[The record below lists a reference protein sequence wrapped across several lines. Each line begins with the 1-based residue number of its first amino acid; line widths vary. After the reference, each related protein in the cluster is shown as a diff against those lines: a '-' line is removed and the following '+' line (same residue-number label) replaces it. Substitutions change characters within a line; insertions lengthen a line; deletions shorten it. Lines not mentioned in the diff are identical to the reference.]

1 MVVLITNITDVP
13 GPARN
18 VRPTGVRVYNKRLRP
33 GDSIRIDAKYV
44 DDKMR
49 KLEGSGFISIG
60 KVPPWYEDY
69 KERRRE
75 KGLTAEEAQSRI
87 TAAKD
92 LLAKKAAAKEPKKPA
107 RVETK
112 KEVKK
117 AELKDTVLLSDDPLE
132 AISKESKGKKRG

>member
-1 MVVLITNITDVP
+1 MVVLITNITNVP

-69 KERRRE
+69 KEKRRQ
-75 KGLTAEEAQSRI
+75 KGFTAEEAQSSI
-87 TAAKD
+87 AAAKD
-92 LLAKKAAAKEPKKPA
+92 LRARKAAAKEPKKPSL
-107 RVETK
+107 V
-112 KEVKK
+112 K
-117 AELKDTVLLSDDPLE
+117 AEKVELRDTVLLSDDPLR
-132 AISKESKGKKRG
+132 AISEESKGRNKKRG

>member
-69 KERRRE
+69 KEKRRQ
-75 KGLTAEEAQSRI
+75 KGFTAEEAQSSI
-87 TAAKD
+87 AAAKD
-92 LLAKKAAAKEPKKPA
+92 LRARKAAAKEPKKPSL
-107 RVETK
+107 V
-112 KEVKK
+112 K
-117 AELKDTVLLSDDPLE
+117 AEKVELRDTVLLSDDPLR
-132 AISKESKGKKRG
+132 AISEESKGRNKKRG